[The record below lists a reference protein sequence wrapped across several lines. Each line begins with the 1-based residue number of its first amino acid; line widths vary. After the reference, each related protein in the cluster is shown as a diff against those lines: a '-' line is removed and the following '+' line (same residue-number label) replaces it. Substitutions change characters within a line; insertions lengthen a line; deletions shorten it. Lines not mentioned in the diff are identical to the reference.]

1 MHKIETMN
9 TSNISAADSSTP
21 LSEQAFRS
29 LRHDVLIGTFEAGS
43 KLKLDELQGHYGF
56 SSSPL
61 REALSRL
68 AQEGLVR
75 ADERR
80 GFRVAP
86 ISSQD
91 LNDITHMRLML
102 DVPALRSA
110 IESGDDAWE
119 GAIVATFHRLEKV
132 ESRLSD
138 GPVILDEEWS
148 EVHRTFHSA
157 LIAACASERQRV
169 WSASLFDQ
177 AERYRRFS
185 ARHRQAGRRK
195 SNEHRKIM
203 DATLR
208 RDTDTACALLGEH
221 ILSTQRNVEAAMK
234 RAAGV

>member
-1 MHKIETMN
+1 MN
-9 TSNISAADSSTP
+9 SLIAVPSEPSTP
-21 LSEQAFRS
+21 LAEQAFRS
-29 LRHDVLIGTFEAGS
+29 LRRDVLTGLFEAGS
-43 KLKLDELQGHYGF
+43 KLKLDDLQEHYGF

-68 AQEGLVR
+68 AQEGLVK

-86 ISSQD
+86 ISADD
-91 LNDITHMRLML
+91 LADITHMRLML
-102 DVPALRSA
+102 DVEALRSA
-110 IESGDDAWE
+110 IELGDDSWE
-119 GAIVATFHRLEKV
+119 GAIVAAFHRLEKI

-148 EVHRTFHSA
+148 ELHRNFHAA
-157 LIAACASERQRV
+157 LIAACASERQRL

-185 ARHRQAGRRK
+185 ARHRQVGRRK

-203 DATLR
+203 EATLR
-208 RDTDTACALLGEH
+208 RDAETACALLAEH
-221 ILSTQRNVEAAMK
+221 ILSTQRNVEAAM
-234 RAAGV
+234 RRVTTAA